1 MIDHEIIP
9 PFSQLWLIMNSISLL
24 IIIGVITLSIKIK
37 DYNQKVK
44 LGFLIGIILLT
55 RAIITHPYQI
65 FWIERWTLTDSLP
78 LHLCGISS
86 ILSSLLLFRFNQFL
100 YEFLILLSIPGAI
113 QALITPEF
121 TLGIDNFFLVEYFI
135 SHGGI
140 ILSGL
145 YLTFVLGNK
154 PRLGAW
160 KYVIIRSQLLI
171 VAVHLINIIL
181 GSNYIYTRIKPIVDN
196 PLIIGDWPYYY
207 IGFEV
212 LAVANIILFYYMFR
226 KLTKNKEGVL
236 A

>member
-1 MIDHEIIP
+1 MIEHEIIP

-24 IIIGVITLSIKIK
+24 TIIGVITFAAKIK
-37 DYNQKVK
+37 DHNQKVK
-44 LGFLIGIILLT
+44 LGFLIGFILLT

-113 QALITPEF
+113 QALLTPEF
-121 TLGIDNFFLVEYFI
+121 TLGIDNFFLIEYFV
-135 SHGGI
+135 SHAGI

-160 KYVIIRSQLLI
+160 KNVIIRSQLLI
-171 VAVHLINIIL
+171 VAVHLINILL
-181 GSNYIYTRIKPIVDN
+181 GSNYIYTRIKPIVHN

-207 IGFEV
+207 IGFEI
-212 LAVANIILFYYMFR
+212 LAVANIILFYYIFR
-226 KLTKNKEGVL
+226 RFTKNQEGVL

>member
-1 MIDHEIIP
+1 MIEHEIIP